1 MKRLVLV
8 AAAGVLALGLAGCG
22 SKPVSLDVEQAALTA
37 IGFEAAD
44 PTPSATPSATP
55 SEKDRKDRP
64 RLRGLLRKNTL
75 HGEIVVETKDG
86 TKTVVV
92 QRGEVTAIDDDSLTV
107 KSTDGYTVE
116 WAFGDDLRVRE
127 RRDTIQPSD
136 VKVGTEVGVAGAK
149 DGDRTVA
156 RLVVIPRKQ

>member
-44 PTPSATPSATP
+44 PTPSATPTD
-55 SEKDRKDRP
+55 KDRKDRP
-64 RLRGLLRKNTL
+64 RPRGLLRKNTL

-156 RLVVIPRKQ
+156 RLVVIPRKK

>member
-44 PTPSATPSATP
+44 PTPSATS
-55 SEKDRKDRP
+55 SDKDRKDRP
-64 RLRGLLRKNTL
+64 RLRGLFRKNTL

-92 QRGEVTAIDDDSLTV
+92 QRGEVTAIDGDSLTV

>member
-8 AAAGVLALGLAGCG
+8 AVAGVLALGLAGCG
-22 SKPVSLDVEQAALTA
+22 GAKPASLEVEQVALSA

-44 PTPSATPSATP
+44 PSPSATASDKPRGERP
-55 SEKDRKDRP
+55 HLRK
-64 RLRGLLRKNTL
+64 LLRKNTL

-86 TKTVVV
+86 PKTVVV
-92 QRGEVTAIDDDSLTV
+92 QRGEVTAIDDDSVTV
-107 KSTDGYTVE
+107 KSSDGYTVE

-127 RRDTIQPSD
+127 RRDTVQPSA
-136 VKVGTEVGVAGAK
+136 VKVGTEVGVAGAI

-156 RLVVIPRKQ
+156 RLVVIPRKK

>member
-1 MKRLVLV
+1 MKRLVVLV
-8 AAAGVLALGLAGCG
+8 AAAGVLTLGLAGCG
-22 SKPVSLDVEQAALTA
+22 AKPVSLDVEQAALSA

-44 PTPSATPSATP
+44 PSPSATPAR
-55 SEKDRKDRP
+55 ERP
-64 RLRGLLRKNTL
+64 RMRGFLRKNTL

-86 TKTVVV
+86 PKTVVV
-92 QRGEVTAIDDDSLTV
+92 QRGAVTAIDDDSVTV

-156 RLVVIPRKQ
+156 RLVVIPRKK

>member
-8 AAAGVLALGLAGCG
+8 VAAGALALGLAGCG
-22 SKPVSLDVEQAALTA
+22 AKPVSLDVEQAALSA

-44 PTPSATPSATP
+44 PSPSATPSR
-55 SEKDRKDRP
+55 ERP
-64 RLRGLLRKNTL
+64 RMRGFLRKNTL
-75 HGEIVVETKDG
+75 HGEIVVDTKDG
-86 TKTVVV
+86 PKTVVV

-107 KSTDGYTVE
+107 KSSDGYTIE
-116 WAFGDDLRVRE
+116 WAFGDDMRVRE
-127 RRDTIQPSD
+127 RRDTIQPGE

-156 RLVVIPRKQ
+156 RLVVIPLKR